1 MLFTCSALFVRLL
14 ILALL
19 FLCMFDLVY
28 SFDFIV
34 ILLVAVLDSFVG
46 VGVVVVIL
54 CCCYCCQLSSEHAS
68 SSFG

>member
-14 ILALL
+14 ILVLL
-19 FLCMFDLVY
+19 FLCMFALIY
-28 SFDFIV
+28 SFGFIA